1 MNILAPRIKALLIFI
16 LGLLI
21 IPDSMAE
28 SPDQVQHPT
37 KRNFDL
43 LREAP
48 EYSEMAFSVFVFNDV
63 GWTETEVE
71 RVITEAS
78 QIYAKHCRFS
88 LRVRSTKFITVD
100 SNLHRLNDELQE
112 QFLAELGEAKRPIVF
127 FVGDTREPDF
137 AAYAY
142 LEGTISPSQ
151 GTAWLTHR
159 AAKECR
165 GPMLAHE
172 LGHIALNMS
181 KHTSSN
187 NNLMAFSCRRSNV
200 SRQNVNTDLTPEQ
213 CETLWRRYTQ

>member
-1 MNILAPRIKALLIFI
+1 MNTSAPRIKAVLISI
-16 LGLLI
+16 LSLLI
-21 IPDSMAE
+21 ISDSMAE
-28 SPDQVQHPT
+28 SPGEVQHQAN
-37 KRNFDL
+37 RNFDL

-48 EYSEMAFSVFVFNDV
+48 EYSEMAFSVIVFNDV
-63 GWTETEVE
+63 GWSKTEVE
-71 RVITEAS
+71 RVITEAR
-78 QIYAKHCRFS
+78 QIYAKRCRFS
-88 LRVRSTKFITVD
+88 LRVRSTEFITVD

-151 GTAWLTHR
+151 GTAWLTRR

-172 LGHIALNMS
+172 LGHIALNMA
-181 KHTSSN
+181 KHASSN
-187 NNLMAFSCRRSNV
+187 NNLMAFSCQRSNI
-200 SRQNVNTDLTPEQ
+200 SRQPVNTDMTPEQ